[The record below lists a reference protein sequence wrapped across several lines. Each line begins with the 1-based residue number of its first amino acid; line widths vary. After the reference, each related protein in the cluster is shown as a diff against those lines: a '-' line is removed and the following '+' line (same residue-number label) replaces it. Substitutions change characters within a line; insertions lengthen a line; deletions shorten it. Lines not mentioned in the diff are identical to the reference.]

1 MSFVQVKT
9 SEVIG
14 KQLVYKWRSYAGV
27 FTSLVVIQLLG
38 VLFSLL
44 ATSGYVRSTLGY
56 DVRVQTFTVDMVI
69 VFTIFWGF
77 ITALLLTTRAY
88 REDDFAFVTNRSS
101 SNISTIA
108 FLTLIGLISSVTAA
122 LSFYL
127 MRVVIFLNGT
137 EGDAV
142 ISNASVDASLF
153 LIIFYTFGSV
163 ILFSSM
169 GYVAGV
175 MVQWSKLFIFILPT
189 VAIGGLIL
197 LHQTSDGSVVEAF
210 FSFYY
215 REANLLYFLLKTT
228 VTAAAFYSVAVL
240 LSNRQEVKGS

>member
-1 MSFVQVKT
+1 M
-9 SEVIG
+9 
-14 KQLVYKWRSYAGV
+14 
-27 FTSLVVIQLLG
+27 
-38 VLFSLL
+38 
-44 ATSGYVRSTLGY
+44 
-56 DVRVQTFTVDMVI
+56 
-69 VFTIFWGF
+69 
-77 ITALLLTTRAY
+77 
-88 REDDFAFVTNRSS
+88 
-101 SNISTIA
+101 
-108 FLTLIGLISSVTAA
+108 TAA

-127 MRVVIFLNGT
+127 VRVVIFLNGT
-137 EGDAV
+137 EVDAV
-142 ISNASVDASLF
+142 ISDDVDPSLF

-215 REANLLYFLLKTT
+215 REANLLSSY
-228 VTAAAFYSVAVL
+228 
-240 LSNRQEVKGS
+240 